1 MPHSLLHS
9 MAVPIPAARIG
20 DASALSTSPTGSSF
34 LSRMA
39 HFPLLGTGRGAKD
52 PTRDEQRERRFSFG
66 KPSKGRPIHSPHST
80 SPAPPLKRSKSA
92 RTSLLASARRLSS
105 AATKRDKADAPLV
118 SRPILADRNA
128 RDLGEGSSF
137 MRDYRDRAHLFAMS
151 SPELATPGEEK
162 EQWSAWPSD
171 AAAAAQAAA
180 GPATEAPLSPT
191 CPMVRWAA
199 DKENRSSFV
208 PLSPTSMRPF
218 SDSSSSLPS
227 SHLSEESTATSV
239 ETDAHDLSAS
249 RATPPVLPFR
259 RARSPKAKWSAPVL
273 PSLSPPPASP
283 VEGVSRST
291 SRSPP
296 LDEAVRAANR
306 AEAFAKLTSPT
317 PTSTRFPDDL
327 AAFPFPAM
335 SSPPPAPTRPL
346 PSIPL
351 QTPVSP
357 GSTSL
362 ILPPKSSL
370 SPEDPTTPPP
380 LVRSNTVGLH
390 PTSVALDIDFKGRL
404 VRARNSHPAPTASP
418 SLTMS
423 SSPGSSRF
431 SDWHPIVGSRKS
443 SETSFTLSTE
453 DHGEQ
458 RAPIKGGLYAL
469 AAERRV
475 VESAVDVLA
484 IVEED
489 ESPLSA
495 APLLRAKRSPSK
507 RGSGESP
514 QRRLS
519 AGAAGKK
526 RVSLDPPS
534 PLHPGADVLVV
545 PRTRARP
552 SSLSPAP
559 PTKPSRPPRLSLT
572 DRSLSSGVVVE
583 PTRLEKDE
591 LGLHSSPS
599 QLHVAPL
606 PLATRNGTPPRPRAG
621 KRCISELHAEA
632 RPSSRERDRQYG
644 LGLGLPSSLA
654 AGGPPASVRTR
665 HESLVFSGD
674 EDAAPSSDFRPRRA
688 SRRVS
693 SGAATRTKLVL
704 REKGKP
710 QLGECIGRGQF
721 GSVYRALNLSSGQ
734 VVAVKRILL
743 EGKTEHEIEQL
754 SGEVSLLRR
763 LAHPSIVRYEG
774 AVRTE
779 HYLNIILEYAESGS
793 LEKTIKQ
800 FGQLPESLVAS
811 YTVKILEGLAYL
823 HGQDVV
829 HCDLK
834 AANILSTKNGNI
846 KLSDFGVSLNLH
858 AIKAT
863 RGFHTSTAE
872 ANGTPNWM
880 APEVISLKGAL
891 PASDIWS
898 LGATIVELIDGRP
911 PYADLV
917 AMSAMFRIV
926 EDPNGP
932 PIPER
937 CSPELKAFLARCF
950 RKNPKERPSA
960 EDLFADPWL
969 LKHFDI
975 SLVRLPSHQLLPKS
989 APLTSLLS
997 SLSQDMRPQDSLPF
1011 LRRISTEYRR
1021 TPLVAPTFSLAD
1033 ALAERSSTLKPPA
1046 PQFVKDEP
1054 QGRTSFDSGY
1064 SAGDERGKSPEP
1076 LAHTQA
1082 SEEAPP
1088 RPHSFVRS
1096 SFSKAIDCKI
1106 CGEQT
1111 KRHAVLCKDCGL
1123 ISHAR
1128 CKEFAPSCDLRAQL
1142 LGFSASATHLPT
1154 SCAAP
1159 PLARFPTVP
1168 TSTPSSPSS
1177 SVPFAISDYLP
1188 FRHSRRPKPSLL
1200 SQSNDSH
1207 TNLPATVAAAGGA
1220 IRQLLTPSK
1229 SRTPES
1235 TPPNSLG
1242 RNKPGRPHSL
1252 SVSTGAHGRANNA
1265 STDSTSSAAAVP
1277 AVPPSSPMSAQG
1289 RPSLDVPLGAG
1300 AGEGVP
1306 LKRKTSRN
1314 VVVVQPGGAR
1324 ALGRRKSHA
1333 RSVSQPVA
1341 RLEGGAGVARVTSG
1355 GGAPAQH
1362 APRGE
1367 CDVM

>member
-52 PTRDEQRERRFSFG
+52 PTGGEQRERRFSFG
-66 KPSKGRPIHSPHST
+66 KPSKGRPIHSPPST

-105 AATKRDKADAPLV
+105 AATKRGKGDAPLV

-162 EQWSAWPSD
+162 EQWSAWPGNE
-171 AAAAAQAAA
+171 AAAAQAAT
-180 GPATEAPLSPT
+180 GPTREAPLSPT
-191 CPMVRWAA
+191 SPMVRWAA
-199 DKENRSSFV
+199 DKDNRSSFV
-208 PLSPTSMRPF
+208 PLSPTSMRPL

-227 SHLSEESTATSV
+227 GHLSEESTATSV
-239 ETDAHDLSAS
+239 EADAHELSAS
-249 RATPPVLPFR
+249 KAVPPVLPFR
-259 RARSPKAKWSAPVL
+259 RAHSPKAKWSAPVL

-283 VEGVSRST
+283 VEKVSRST

-306 AEAFAKLTSPT
+306 AEALAKLTSPT

-346 PSIPL
+346 PSLPL

-362 ILPPKSSL
+362 ILPPKSCL

-404 VRARNSHPAPTASP
+404 VRARNSHPAPTTSP

-431 SDWHPIVGSRKS
+431 SDWHPTVGSRKS

-453 DHGEQ
+453 DHGEP
-458 RAPIKGGLYAL
+458 RASTKGGLYAL
-469 AAERRV
+469 AGERRV

-519 AGAAGKK
+519 AGAAAKK

-545 PRTRARP
+545 PRARARP

-559 PTKPSRPPRLSLT
+559 PNKPSRPPRLSLT

-665 HESLVFSGD
+665 HESLAFSGD

-710 QLGECIGRGQF
+710 VLTYQLGECIGRGQF

-969 LKHFDI
+969 LKHFDL
-975 SLVRLPSHQLLPKS
+975 SL
-989 APLTSLLS
+989 
-997 SLSQDMRPQDSLPF
+997 DSLPF

-1033 ALAERSSTLKPPA
+1033 ALAEPSSPLKPPA

-1076 LAHTQA
+1076 AAHIHA

-1154 SCAAP
+1154 SSAAP
-1159 PLARFPTVP
+1159 FLARFPTVP

-1177 SVPFAISDYLP
+1177 SSAPFAISDYLP

-1200 SQSNDSH
+1200 SQSNDLH

-1265 STDSTSSAAAVP
+1265 SADSTSSAAAVP
-1277 AVPPSSPMSAQG
+1277 AVPPSSPTSAVG
-1289 RPSLDVPLGAG
+1289 RPSLDAPPVGATDG
-1300 AGEGVP
+1300 AP

-1314 VVVVQPGGAR
+1314 VVVVQPSGAR